1 MSIAAVS
8 SNLISQQQAS
18 YFQTRSADLKQLGSA
33 LASGN
38 LEQAQAAFNNIEA
51 LGKSGPFGGKPFK
64 IAEREQEF
72 AAIGKALQAG
82 DLAGAQQ
89 AISALSNSFKTPHPA
104 SGGGGVAE
112 GAASGASASSPA
124 SGSASSPAGGSA
136 SGGISVSA

>member
-8 SNLISQQQAS
+8 SNLIKQQEAS
-18 YFQTRSADLKQLGSA
+18 YFQNRGSDLKQLGSA

-38 LEQAQAAFNNIEA
+38 LEQARAAFNSIEA

-64 IAEREQEF
+64 IAEREQDF
-72 AAIGKALQAG
+72 AAIGKALQSG

-104 SGGGGVAE
+104 SGGGPAVEPNLSNSGSSAAE
-112 GAASGASASSPA
+112 VASS
-124 SGSASSPAGGSA
+124 GGSA

>member
-8 SNLISQQQAS
+8 SNLIKQQEAS
-18 YFQTRSADLKQLGSA
+18 YFQSRGSDLKQLGSA

-38 LEQAQAAFNNIEA
+38 LEQARAAFNSLEA

-64 IAEREQEF
+64 IAGREQDF
-72 AAIGKALQAG
+72 AAIGKALQSG

-89 AISALSNSFKTPHPA
+89 AIGALNNSFKTPHPA
-104 SGGGGVAE
+104 SGGNPAVEPNLSTGGSAAE
-112 GAASGASASSPA
+112 VGS
-124 SGSASSPAGGSA
+124 SGSPA